1 MTNIADL
8 PPEQAEALRAQFEIL
23 DANGDG
29 RVSQDEIEAILGR
42 EAYAHL
48 DAADR
53 QRILDS
59 FSGVDAD
66 GDGSITL
73 DEYLTLF
80 IDAQR
85 EDAEDA
91 TGGLRHSFDQYDT
104 DGDGY
109 LTAEDFQRVSEQH
122 GEALTNEQARAMIQM
137 ADANEDGRV
146 SFDEFCK
153 IMQA

>member
-1 MTNIADL
+1 MTNTAAM
-8 PPEQAEALRAQFEIL
+8 PPEHVEALRAQFDIL

-29 RVSQDEIEAILGR
+29 RVSQAEIQAILGR
-42 EAYAHL
+42 VAYAHL
-48 DAADR
+48 EPADR

-66 GDGSITL
+66 GDGSITF

-85 EDAEDA
+85 EDA
-91 TGGLRHSFDQYDT
+91 TGGLRYSFDQYDT

-109 LTAEDFQRVSEQH
+109 LTAEDFQRVSEEH
-122 GEALTNEQARAMIQM
+122 GEALTEQQAEAMIKM
-137 ADANEDGRV
+137 ADANDDGRV
-146 SFDEFCK
+146 SFEEFCE